1 MKSGW
6 VGKPKLV
13 GSRFELLN
21 TAQLMGVE
29 TSLNYFFS
37 NYVFLLDNYFLIQP
51 DIFSTVRNENFSGIV
66 LFSKVNQ
73 NNEQLSSFF
82 KNDSRIDWQV
92 WTVECFLLCFF
103 SEGSQVS
110 VQRERKKRELVEKDQ
125 EHLELNRGTW
135 WRVGARAAPL
145 EFTLSRFIRKIMFH
159 FDCHKKSF
167 CTGNNPSSIASAH
180 TKHILPFTLQL
191 LHH

>member
-1 MKSGW
+1 

-73 NNEQLSSFF
+73 NNEQLSSFL
-82 KNDSRIDWQV
+82 KNDSRID
-92 WTVECFLLCFF
+92 
-103 SEGSQVS
+103 
-110 VQRERKKRELVEKDQ
+110 
-125 EHLELNRGTW
+125 
-135 WRVGARAAPL
+135 
-145 EFTLSRFIRKIMFH
+145 
-159 FDCHKKSF
+159 
-167 CTGNNPSSIASAH
+167 
-180 TKHILPFTLQL
+180 
-191 LHH
+191 